1 MHIKKH
7 TILFNILA
15 TYNHNKLNMKKITLL
30 TLGLLISAISFG
42 QQILSHSTDN
52 MTIVDG
58 GVACAGGGT
67 TADNIYSRSYIP
79 SDFGFTGDFVV
90 MGARFAPTFTD
101 VSGGADAEYIVRLSS
116 TDAPYPTGTL
126 TLLGETTIT
135 VGAADDGI
143 FQEVMLD
150 ATAIVD
156 AGTEIVVEI
165 DIADNVDPEQFDARI
180 AVNSLGQNSPS
191 FIFSIA
197 CGLTDVTDF
206 AAINFPDNH
215 LILDLIGDD
224 NLSAG
229 EDATLANNISV
240 FPNPTNG
247 DLNINFARNYG
258 ATNVDIINVNGQKV
272 MTASVDGIGNNT
284 LATSRLA
291 NGVYFAQ
298 VTNETGV
305 ATVKFIKN

>member
-1 MHIKKH
+1 
-7 TILFNILA
+7 
-15 TYNHNKLNMKKITLL
+15 MKKITLSA
-30 TLGLLISAISFG
+30 LGLLISTISFG

-52 MTIVDG
+52 ITNNGG
-58 GVACAGGGT
+58 GVACAQAPT
-67 TADNIYSRSYIP
+67 TADNIFSRSYIP
-79 SDFGFTGDFVV
+79 SDFGFTGDFFV
-90 MGARFAPTFTD
+90 MGARFAPVFTD
-101 VSGGADAEYIVRLSS
+101 VSGGADAEYIVRISS

-126 TLLGETTIT
+126 TLLGETTVILA
-135 VGAADDGI
+135 AADSGI

-150 ATAIVD
+150 AAAIVD

-180 AVNSLGQNSPS
+180 AINNLGQNAPS
-191 FIFSIA
+191 FIFSVA
-197 CGLTDVTDF
+197 CGLTTPTDF

-215 LILDLIGDD
+215 LILDLIGDE

-229 EDATLANNISV
+229 DDATLANNISV

-247 DLNINFARNYG
+247 DLNINFARNFG
-258 ATNVDIINVNGQKV
+258 ATNIDIINVNGQKV
-272 MTASVDGIGNNT
+272 MTASVDGIGNNS

-291 NGVYFAQ
+291 NGIYFAQ

-305 ATVKFIKN
+305 ATIKFIKN